1 MTTKD
6 CGCTTATCGCC
17 EGTEKLTPMPT
28 ANRPGLPAL
37 RYRVGSHGAFFETM
51 KARLASM
58 TVEGPGADGQTI
70 ETFQPLAKL
79 TTRDP
84 GDPSIALLDGWA
96 TAGDVLTFYQERIAN
111 EGYLRTATERR
122 SVLEL
127 ARLVGYTLRPG
138 VASTVYLAYTLED
151 KQADPVEIPVGARS
165 QSVPGP
171 GEQPQSF
178 ETAEKIVARPEWN
191 NLQVRLSK
199 PQNITFSGATD
210 LAKIF
215 FSGTTTNLKAGD
227 LLLLVFGNFDA
238 FGTKRYVVRTVG
250 AVEAR
255 FPDDLTEVS
264 LVPLGMQLQAMALV
278 QTFVEALRSKDFPI
292 PDPVQAMIDV
302 AEDFLDQVRLG
313 LQVPPSKWNGI
324 FTARAD
330 APLPEGYSDLLTQL
344 GADLENLENATDGQG
359 PGSAVKTDPSEF
371 VNPLLKE
378 PNPQARNSLRLSR
391 NPKELLTRK
400 SDAHPQLLTTFA
412 PRLKGTF
419 YTAWAN
425 ANLQTADPALQ
436 DVLVFRT
443 SASLFGSS
451 VPDPAVNE
459 QGDPVPIGTIKLKI
473 AGDEDPKALFLD
485 QPHEAVTPGS
495 YALIQSD
502 PGIPQV
508 VVRPALTVQTLQ
520 RMAYGI
526 SGKTTKLTFGEGW
539 WQGSSESN
547 LNTLR
552 STLVHAQT
560 EPLTLAQEPIDDPV
574 QADPESR
581 TIELQGLHK
590 ELTSGRWVILSGE
603 RADIEGVTGV
613 KVSELLM
620 ISALVHDFDPDLPG
634 DKIHTTLILATP
646 TAYVYD
652 RKKLTVYGNVVKA
665 THGET
670 RTETLGSGDG
680 SKARQAFEL
689 KQPPL
694 TFVPAPTPSGVVST
708 LKVTVNDVEWHETDT
723 LAGLGPTDRRFV
735 TLTDDDS
742 KTTVVFGNG
751 QQGSRLPTG
760 AENVKAVYRNGIGKP
775 GNVGTEQI
783 SLLQTRPLGVKS
795 VLNPLRAS
803 GGADREDRDQARNN
817 VPLAV
822 MALDRVVSVRDYA
835 DFTRTFAG
843 IGKALALE
851 LSDGSR
857 ELVHL
862 TIAGADDIP
871 IDVDSDLYRNL
882 LAALRRYGDPD
893 LPIVVEMRE
902 LIVLVIAAK
911 VRIAPDYQWEPVA
924 TAVRAALFDTF
935 GFAKRALGQP
945 ALLCEVIGCIQ
956 NVEGVAWVD
965 VDAFGGIPEK
975 KLDDRTGDHRR
986 LLTLEELAKAARD
999 IVDPSCDSNSTGLN
1013 LAKGTSTG
1021 GDGGNGGSNGNGYP
1035 CPPPGPAERVDANV
1049 AGFEGG
1055 VLRPAQLAIAL
1066 PSVPDTIVLNPL
1078 NPE

>member
-17 EGTEKLTPMPT
+17 EGTEILTPMPT

-37 RYRVGSHGAFFETM
+37 RYRVGTHGSFLETM
-51 KARLASM
+51 KARLAGM
-58 TVEGPGADGQTI
+58 TVADPCAPGLTPEI
-70 ETFQPLAKL
+70 TQPLAKL

-84 GDPSIALLDGWA
+84 GDPSIALLDAWA

-151 KQADPVEIPVGARS
+151 TQVDPVEIPVGARS

-178 ETAEKIVARPEWN
+178 ETVEKIVARPEWN

-199 PQNITFSGATD
+199 PQNVTFQGAPG
-210 LAKIF
+210 LARIF
-215 FSGTTTNLKAGD
+215 LAGTATNLKKGD
-227 LLLLVFGNFDA
+227 LLLFVFDD
-238 FGTKRYVVRTVG
+238 FGTKHYVVRTVDT
-250 AVEAR
+250 VEAR
-255 FPDDLTEVS
+255 FADDITEIT

-278 QTFVEALRSKDFPI
+278 QDFVAALRTKGFPI
-292 PDPVQAMIDV
+292 PSSVQAMIDV
-302 AEDFLDQVRLG
+302 AEDFLAQVRLG
-313 LQVPPSKWNGI
+313 LQVPPSQWVGI

-330 APLPEGYSDLLTQL
+330 APLPEGYSELLTQL
-344 GADLENLENATDGQG
+344 GADLEDLENAGGQG
-359 PGSAVKTDPSEF
+359 PGGTTPFTDPSEF
-371 VNPLLKE
+371 VNPLLKD
-378 PNPQARNSLRLSR
+378 PNPQARSSLRLSR
-391 NPKELLTRK
+391 NPKELLTRG
-400 SDAHPQLLTTFA
+400 SDAHPQLLTSFA

-425 ANLQTADPALQ
+425 ANLPTATPTLEG
-436 DVLVFRT
+436 VFVFRT

-451 VPDPAVNE
+451 VPDPGVDAN
-459 QGDPVPIGTIKLKI
+459 GNPVPPGKNPLKI
-473 AGDEDPKALFLD
+473 AGDEDARALFLD

-502 PGIPQV
+502 PGIAQV
-508 VVRPALTVQTLQ
+508 TVRPALAVQTVQ

-526 SGKTTKLTFGEGW
+526 SGKTTKLSFAEGW
-539 WQGSSESN
+539 WQGNQESN
-547 LNTLR
+547 TNTLR

-574 QADPESR
+574 EADPESR
-581 TIELQGLHK
+581 TIELQGLHR
-590 ELTSGRWVILSGE
+590 ELTSGRWIVLSGE
-603 RADIEGVTGV
+603 RADIEGVSGV

-620 ISALVHDFDPDLPG
+620 ISALVHDFDQSLPG

-670 RTETLGSGDG
+670 RNETLGSGDG
-680 SKARQAFEL
+680 SKARQSFEL

-694 TFVPAPTPSGVVST
+694 TFVPAPTPSGVEST
-708 LKVTVNDVEWHETDT
+708 LKVTVNDVEWHEASS

-735 TLTDDDS
+735 TLTDDES

-775 GNVGTEQI
+775 GNVGAEQI

-795 VLNPLRAS
+795 VINPLRAS
-803 GGADREDRDQARNN
+803 GGADREDRDQARDN

-822 MALDRVVSVRDYA
+822 MALDRVVSVKDYA

-843 IGKALALE
+843 IGKAAARE

-871 IDVDSDLYRNL
+871 IDVESDLYRNL

-893 LPIVVEMRE
+893 LPIAVEMRE

-911 VRIAPDYQWEPVA
+911 VRTAPDYQWEPVA
-924 TAVRAALFDTF
+924 TAVRAALVDTF
-935 GFAKRALGQP
+935 GFAKRSLGQP
-945 ALLCEVIGCIQ
+945 AQLCEVIGCIQ

-975 KLDDRTGDHRR
+975 KLDWESGTRR
-986 LLTLEELAKAARD
+986 LLTLDELARAARD
-999 IVDPSCDSNSTGLN
+999 IVDPRCDSDLTN
-1013 LAKGTSTG
+1013 LVDPDKGIS
-1021 GDGGNGGSNGNGYP
+1021 DGGSDGSGGSDGGGYP
-1035 CPPPGPAERVDANV
+1035 CPPPGPAERVDASV
-1049 AGFEGG
+1049 AAFEHG
-1055 VLRPAQLAIAL
+1055 VLRPAQLAIVM
-1066 PSVPDTIVLNPL
+1066 PSVPDTIVLNPTDS
-1078 NPE
+1078 E